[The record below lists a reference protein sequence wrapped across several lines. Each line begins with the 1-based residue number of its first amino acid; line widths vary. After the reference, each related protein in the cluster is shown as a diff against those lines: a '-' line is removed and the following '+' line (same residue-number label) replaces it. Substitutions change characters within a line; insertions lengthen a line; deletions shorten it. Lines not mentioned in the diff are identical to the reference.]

1 MISCVWCYKNIKMYL
16 FHKKKGDPQSNTK
29 GDRVTQADAWD
40 DVNDDV
46 VVNCICKSKKVK
58 KSYISETGSERMPN
72 VVLNRD
78 SGDTWCRLLSSA
90 NIQNLLSS
98 ANIQNLF
105 SSAKLALL
113 TYRSFSASLT
123 YRSFSTVPTHRL
135 RLSSAD
141 LQMYRTQGY
150 PFWRGCR
157 VYLLWP
163 VF

>member
-1 MISCVWCYKNIKMYL
+1 
-16 FHKKKGDPQSNTK
+16 
-29 GDRVTQADAWD
+29 
-40 DVNDDV
+40 
-46 VVNCICKSKKVK
+46 
-58 KSYISETGSERMPN
+58 MPN

-123 YRSFSTVPTHRL
+123 YRSFSTVLTHRL
-135 RLSSAD
+135 HLSSAD

-150 PFWRGCR
+150 PFWRECR

-163 VF
+163 VFLCAELCWFFWSVYIFILTSRVACCWVAGAVWLECTWPLLVPSVSSPALLPSIPR

>member
-58 KSYISETGSERMPN
+58 KVTFPRLEASGCPMLCWTVILVTLGVAFSA
-72 VVLNRD
+72 VLTYRIF
-78 SGDTWCRLLSSA
+78 SA
-90 NIQNLLSS
+90 VLTFRIFS
-98 ANIQNLF
+98 AV
-105 SSAKLALL
+105 L

-123 YRSFSTVPTHRL
+123 YRSFSTVLTHRL
-135 RLSSAD
+135 LLSSAD
-141 LQMYRTQGY
+141 LQVHCTEGY